1 MAEFHF
7 ACSISIFS
15 MAREIANSTEH
26 FICDV
31 QLTAAQ
37 SRTCK
42 SVQLHVEQAAI
53 NRNDFKNSIEHW
65 FMDCVIFLSNS
76 MANLWPAYGKR
87 INQNQTHTHTFHL
100 SFQFESQFW
109 PSKDLI
115 VSFPALSLHFVF
127 YFRSAK
133 KWTKKS
139 IRESGGI
146 RRLFHRS
153 RFHVSTAVVDF
164 CVSARIGF
172 GRFAVI
178 CLGTKRNVKCN
189 KFSRLCDFTV
199 VVSLTRQVTVETLQP
214 TYGI

>member
-1 MAEFHF
+1 M
-7 ACSISIFS
+7 SSK
-15 MAREIANSTEH
+15 RP
-26 FICDV
+26 
-31 QLTAAQ
+31 
-37 SRTCK
+37 
-42 SVQLHVEQAAI
+42 
-53 NRNDFKNSIEHW
+53 SIETISKTLLNI
-65 FMDCVIFLSNS
+65 D
-76 MANLWPAYGKR
+76 LWTVWSFCQIPWRIYGQRMPSALIK
-87 INQNQTHTHTFHL
+87 IKHTHTHTTFHL
-100 SFQFESQFW
+100 SFQFELQFW

-133 KWTKKS
+133 EIKKKLNKKS
-139 IRESGGI
+139 IRESGAI

-164 CVSARIGF
+164 CVSAPIGF
-172 GRFAVI
+172 RRFAVI